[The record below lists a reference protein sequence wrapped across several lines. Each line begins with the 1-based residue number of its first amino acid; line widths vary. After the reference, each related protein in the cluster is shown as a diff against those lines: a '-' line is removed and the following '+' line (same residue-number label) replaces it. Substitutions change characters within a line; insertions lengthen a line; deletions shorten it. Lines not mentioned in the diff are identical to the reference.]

1 MVWVQLQGMCPCYCS
16 NSTAELRLR
25 PFWNLLNSQE
35 ESGDDTAPPL
45 GVKLTVYRLLNMTT
59 MISFCFAKGI
69 LTYKGLST
77 VPTTLDWVSGGVLAA
92 AWVYLVHFTKSF
104 LLIWRL
110 KSVLGWLVRG
120 RTTLEEMGMV
130 LPRWSGACDRL
141 LRKACSWRV

>member
-1 MVWVQLQGMCPCYCS
+1 
-16 NSTAELRLR
+16 
-25 PFWNLLNSQE
+25 
-35 ESGDDTAPPL
+35 
-45 GVKLTVYRLLNMTT
+45 MTT

-130 LPRWSGACDRL
+130 LPR
-141 LRKACSWRV
+141 